1 MGKVFKPNN
10 VHSIYKKG
18 KKRLERLNSEVDVKR
33 KVSVRTYSDKEC
45 RILF

>member
-1 MGKVFKPNN
+1 MGKTFKSNH

-33 KVSVRTYSDKEC
+33 KVSLRIYSDKEC
-45 RILF
+45 RIFF